1 MAHPLLAPRFV
12 QLAKDIQAMLD
23 KSGPLTLSYAQK
35 SDMRDFVA
43 LAKKHGENPPPEVAA
58 ALKRVLG

>member
-1 MAHPLLAPRFV
+1 MAHPLLQPRFL
-12 QLAKDIQAMLD
+12 QLAKDIEAMLA
-23 KSGPLTLSYAQK
+23 KGGPLTLSYAQK

-43 LAKKHGENPPPEVAA
+43 LAKKHGEQIPPNVAA